1 MSTSHRE
8 GVPSHG
14 PAELDVVELT
24 ADTGRWPAGTP
35 GTIVHLTPGFALVE
49 IADDRGRTLDMLDIQ
64 VESLRRL
71 S

>member
-35 GTIVHLTPGFALVE
+35 GFALVE